1 VELDHLYM
9 DTSLDTQITKA
20 IAAHAKWKRRLRD
33 AIETGTSDIDTS
45 TAGRDNVCEFGKW
58 LHGDVPASQKGSPHH
73 ATCIKLHAQFHKA
86 AADVLVLAL
95 RGRKDEA
102 EQLLKTS
109 GSPFNAASA
118 ALTREMTAWKQAA

>member
-1 VELDHLYM
+1 
-9 DTSLDTQITKA
+9 
-20 IAAHAKWKRRLRD
+20 
-33 AIETGTSDIDTS
+33 
-45 TAGRDNVCEFGKW
+45 
-58 LHGDVPASQKGSPHH
+58 
-73 ATCIKLHAQFHKA
+73 
-86 AADVLVLAL
+86 VLAL